1 MKIHI
6 LSFLLI
12 VFISFQISAQD
23 SLELNSLLDEL
34 ESKEIKDIPLL
45 PGNFLITQ
53 KVFWGKKGLM
63 RSFNS
68 FKLTPENR
76 QKEDPVLR
84 QSLCGEHKDNLMAPV
99 LVLEE

>member
-12 VFISFQISAQD
+12 VFISFQINAQD

-53 KVFWGKKGLM
+53 KVTANHYKLGL
-63 RSFNS
+63 
-68 FKLTPENR
+68 K
-76 QKEDPVLR
+76 
-84 QSLCGEHKDNLMAPV
+84 SLFFSSISYTNIIYTRKFR
-99 LVLEE
+99 